1 MKTAK
6 QRVIFDENVYF
17 GGEGEEIAV
26 EDLAQR
32 DECDIDEVRERYSDH
47 DIFQHAM
54 EMRAYD
60 YEIEM
65 DDLTAY
71 FDGGSQMM
79 SSFENPLT
87 GNPVLVAGSNH
98 LYDGT
103 RHGTTAYR
111 SFKDALDTSSSR
123 LDKGNVFADCE
134 IQKVWDENGSLFI
147 HGAHHDGAVE
157 VEVRQL
163 TDKGFEALEAIDD
176 AWYGE
181 PFTVNGKTYD
191 GDAAIDEAMSDLW
204 NDPDLAALPRY
215 MEQCFGCPAE
225 EWDEPEK
232 KAAVEGHS
240 HDEQQEEP
248 LDLASAEQSA
258 RDASSALADGVVH
271 DGPDRER

>member
-6 QRVIFDENVYF
+6 QRVIFDEDVYF
-17 GGEGEEIAV
+17 GEEGEEIAV

-54 EMRAYD
+54 EMRTFD
-60 YEIEM
+60 LEFEL
-65 DDLTAY
+65 DELTAY
-71 FDGGSQMM
+71 FDGRERMM

-103 RHGTTAYR
+103 RHGTAAYK
-111 SFKDALDTSSSR
+111 SFKDALNTSSSR

-134 IQKVWDENGSLFI
+134 IQKVWDENGSLFV
-147 HGAHHDGAVE
+147 HGAHHDGGVT

-163 TDKGFEALEAIDD
+163 TDKGFEALEAIED

-191 GDAAIDEAMSDLW
+191 GVAGIDEAMSDLW

-232 KAAVEGHS
+232 EAVAEGHF
-240 HDEQQEEP
+240 HEEQQEEP

-258 RDASSALADGVVH
+258 RDASSILADGVVH